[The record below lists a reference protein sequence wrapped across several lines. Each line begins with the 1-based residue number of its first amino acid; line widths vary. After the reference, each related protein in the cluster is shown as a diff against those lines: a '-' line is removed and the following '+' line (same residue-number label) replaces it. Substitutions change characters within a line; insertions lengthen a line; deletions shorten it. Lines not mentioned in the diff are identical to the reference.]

1 MDHMNEMK
9 QQTDDASKECASL
22 WDAICSRKVKNVSAK
37 LTPLVTSAILLA
49 GDTDAWIDNLGGIGQ
64 WK

>member
-1 MDHMNEMK
+1 MNHIDEMK
-9 QQTDDASKECASL
+9 QQTDDAAKECASI
-22 WDAICSRKVKNVSAK
+22 WDAICSKQVKNVSTK

-49 GDTDAWIDNLGGIGQ
+49 GDAEAWIENLGGLGQ